1 MTQLPGRERG
11 RAPMVK
17 AKRGAYM
24 PIHRE
29 LEFAK
34 LDELYLDPENPRL
47 GRNNT
52 GPNVKQD
59 RILQLMQDWK
69 LDELAVSFL
78 ESGGFWTQEA
88 LLVMEANLY
97 GKKRLVVLEGNRRV
111 AALMYLRDA
120 LAKKIQDRKWKEI
133 VEGAKAPRDLF
144 EKIPFFRVDKR
155 EDIQAFLGFRH
166 VTGIEEWRP
175 AEKAEYIAKLVDKGL
190 DYDEVTRMIGSKPQA
205 VRQNYISYRLLLQAE
220 ETTKIPRENFE
231 DRFSVMYL
239 SLRTDG
245 VQKYLQIDIKADA
258 EKVRREIPKIHRK
271 ALTNFALWLFGDEKR
286 LPLFTDS
293 RQVDNFGRV
302 LEKPEAVQYL
312 ERTDSPSFEI
322 ALRMAGGDEP
332 EIVKL
337 VNKASDNIELALTRA
352 HHYRKS
358 KKLES
363 AVERLGS
370 DVSRLLE
377 LFPKIREQIC
387 EEKE

>member
-1 MTQLPGRERG
+1 
-11 RAPMVK
+11 
-17 AKRGAYM
+17 
-24 PIHRE
+24 
-29 LEFAK
+29 
-34 LDELYLDPENPRL
+34 
-47 GRNNT
+47 
-52 GPNVKQD
+52 
-59 RILQLMQDWK
+59 
-69 LDELAVSFL
+69 
-78 ESGGFWTQEA
+78 
-88 LLVMEANLY
+88 
-97 GKKRLVVLEGNRRV
+97 VLEGNRRV
-111 AALMYLRDA
+111 AALIYLRDA
-120 LAKKIQDRKWKEI
+120 LAKKTEDRRWKEI
-133 VEGAKAPRDLF
+133 AEGAKPPRDLF

-175 AEKAEYIAKLVDKGL
+175 AEKAEYITKLVDKGL
-190 DYDEVTRMIGSKPQA
+190 DYDEVRRMIGSKQQA

-220 ETTKIPRENFE
+220 ETTQIPRENFE

-245 VQKYLQIDIKADA
+245 VQKYLQVDIKADA

-302 LEKPEAVQYL
+302 LENSEAVQYL
-312 ERTDSPSFEI
+312 ERTDNPSFEI

-332 EIVKL
+332 EIIKL

-358 KKLES
+358 QKLET
-363 AVERLGS
+363 AVDRLGS

-377 LFPKIREQIC
+377 LFPKIRKQLC
-387 EEKE
+387 EEKD